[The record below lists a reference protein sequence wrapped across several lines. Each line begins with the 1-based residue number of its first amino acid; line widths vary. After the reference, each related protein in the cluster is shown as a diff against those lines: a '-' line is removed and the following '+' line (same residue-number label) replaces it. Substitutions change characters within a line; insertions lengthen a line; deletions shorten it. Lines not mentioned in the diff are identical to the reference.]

1 MKQLFTALVL
11 LVSALSMAQETNGSI
26 VGFITDK
33 EMNNDPLPFANVQ
46 IKGTSKGTTTDMD
59 GLYEISSVE
68 PGTYT
73 IVISFVGYETLEVPN
88 ITIEAGKVTE
98 LNTGV
103 GAGSVS
109 LDEVVVTTTV
119 RRDSETAL
127 LLDQKKAIEI
137 KESIGAQQL
146 SKIGVSDV
154 ATATT
159 KISGVTSSEGSGD
172 IFVRGLG
179 DRYLSTTLNGLP
191 IPSDDV
197 ERKNIDL
204 GLFPTR
210 IIENVGISK
219 TYSAKGYA
227 DQASGN
233 IDITTRSLSGDEE
246 FSVGIRGGANSNVMQ
261 SDVRD
266 NFKLSSNSSDITMG
280 FYKRPMSNSQAI
292 TGQTWNTESI
302 DNPIDYRY
310 AISAGKRLS
319 EKLSVFFAGS
329 QSRSFDYKEGV
340 FRQFKSNYLEDSLT
354 DATEYSKTINT
365 TGLLDLTYRSNSSTI
380 LKFNSLF
387 INKLSDNVYEGGRN
401 GEGAFYEETAPAEGL
416 SQFIRDQNT
425 KQTRLWVNQLA
436 GTHFLSDKNK
446 LSWALGYNMVDAD
459 EPNRIRNEVNFDKD
473 SDFVQL
479 GRNGGFQQRKSY
491 QEIDDRELNG
501 YLNDQITFIDKE
513 DRTLNLNIGGSYRNK
528 KRDFISQFF
537 GVQGTSANA
546 VNPSSIDNLSAVF
559 TQENFDNGL
568 LEHKEL
574 REDIYE
580 GELKSYGG
588 YADLNVGFEKFNMN
602 FGLRY
607 EYDEINVDFNVGNY
621 PGRTGNSNKTY
632 SEVYPS
638 LNLKYNFNDKHGIRF
653 ATSRTITLPEFKEL
667 APFEYVSPTGQVTR
681 GNPDIEAST
690 NYNYDLKYEY
700 FISPSQLISLA
711 GFYKTIEDPINKVQ
725 DRGSAGVFS
734 YFNSGEEARVY
745 GLELETR
752 VDLIPSTDTNAFDL
766 NLNLNAT
773 RMWHEQDLKE
783 IYNEDGNFV
792 RTFRYKGLTETGLQG
807 ASDWIFNSSLN
818 FSTNSENEFNASVTA
833 NYASDKIFALGA
845 AAVQT
850 ESDFNYND
858 EIIEKG
864 FVVLDVVLSKDFG
877 EHWNVQL
884 IGKNLLNPDIE
895 RTQKTRPNTTGIE
908 TNNVV
913 NSYSNGA
920 GFSLGLNYSF

>member
-1 MKQLFTALVL
+1 MRHLFTVL
-11 LVSALSMAQETNGSI
+11 LLFTCALASAQETTGSV
-26 VGFITDK
+26 VGVISDK

-88 ITIEAGKVTE
+88 VSVEAGKVTE
-98 LNTGV
+98 LNTGL
-103 GAGSVS
+103 GASSVS
-109 LDEVVVTTTV
+109 LDEVVLTTTV

-191 IPSDDV
+191 VPSDDV

-204 GLFPTR
+204 GLFPTK

-233 IDITTRSLSGDEE
+233 IDITTRTLSGDEE
-246 FSVGIRGGANSNVMQ
+246 FSFGIQGGFNSNVMQ
-261 SDVRD
+261 SGVRD
-266 NFKLSSNSSDITMG
+266 NFKLSPNSSDITMG
-280 FYKRPMSNSQAI
+280 FYSQPMSTQQAI
-292 TGQTWNTESI
+292 VGQTWNTESME
-302 DNPIDYRY
+302 NPIDYKY
-310 AISAGKRLS
+310 TITAGKKLS
-319 EKLSVFFAGS
+319 EKLSLFFAGS
-329 QSRSFDYKEGV
+329 QSRSFDYREGV

-365 TGLLDLTYRSNSSTI
+365 TGLLDLTYRANSSTK

-401 GEGAFYEETAPAEGL
+401 GEGAFYEETAQAEGL
-416 SQFIRDQNT
+416 SQFIRDQNI
-425 KQTRLWVNQLA
+425 KQTRLWINQLV
-436 GTHFLSDKNK
+436 GSHFLSDKNK
-446 LSWALGYNMVDAD
+446 LEWAVGYNMVDAD
-459 EPNRIRNEVNFDKD
+459 EPNRIRNEVNFDKER
-473 SDFVQL
+473 DFVQL
-479 GRNGGFQQRKSY
+479 GRNGGFQQRKST

-501 YLNDQITFIDKE
+501 YLKDQITFIDTE
-513 DRTLNLNIGGSYRNK
+513 DRTLNLNIGGNYRNK
-528 KRDFISQFF
+528 KRDFLSQFF
-537 GVQGTSANA
+537 GVEAGSANA
-546 VNPSSIDNLSAVF
+546 VNPPSIDNLSSVF
-559 TQENFDNGL
+559 TQDNFDNGL
-568 LEHKEL
+568 LELNVLPK
-574 REDIYE
+574 DSYE

-588 YADLNVGFEKFNMN
+588 YADVNIGFGKFDVN

-638 LNLKYNFNDKHGIRF
+638 FNMKYNFNEKHGIRF
-653 ATSRTITLPEFKEL
+653 ATSRTITLPEFKEM

-700 FISPSQLISLA
+700 FISPSQLVSLA

-725 DRGSAGVFS
+725 DRGAAGVFS
-734 YFNSGEEARVY
+734 YFNSGDQARVY

-752 VDLIPSTDTNAFDL
+752 LDLIKTSQDQGYGL

-783 IYNEDGNFV
+783 IYNENGSFV

-845 AAVQT
+845 PVVQT

-877 EHWNVQL
+877 EHWNIRLV
-884 IGKNLLNPDIE
+884 GRNLLNPDVE
-895 RTQKTRPNTTGIE
+895 RTQKARPNTTGVE
-908 TNNVV
+908 SNNVV